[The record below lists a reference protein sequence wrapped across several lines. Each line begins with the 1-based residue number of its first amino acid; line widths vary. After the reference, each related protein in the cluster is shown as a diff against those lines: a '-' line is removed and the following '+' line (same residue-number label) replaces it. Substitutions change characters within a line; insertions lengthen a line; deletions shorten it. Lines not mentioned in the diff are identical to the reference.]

1 MGQDDGSTKGG
12 APKAVIHSQC
22 PGCGHNNR
30 HNGAPPKECEKCLYV
45 FPSDEAARAAY
56 DAMFGNP
63 TFWYLLGRRLEGF
76 FAGHSVRLVLLGSVF
91 GMVLGK
97 AARWLLWG

>member
-30 HNGAPPKECEKCLYV
+30 HNGAPPKECEKCLYL
-45 FPSDEAARAAY
+45 FPKEEPARAAY
-56 DAMFGNP
+56 DAMFGHG
-63 TFWYLLGRRLEGF
+63 FWFEFRRRLEGY
-76 FAGHSVRLVLLGSVF
+76 FAGNSVRLVLLGAA
-91 GMVLGK
+91 LGT
-97 AARWLLWG
+97 ALGEIGRRLWL